1 MTAPVPNT
9 PAFIEALR
17 ATIWARLME
26 RSPWRRFLPVVIDP
40 AGVVRGS
47 GKPGGRFVTVPAYRL
62 TGPSTLPP
70 TAWLPSDGSAPTFSA
85 QPTWTTTDIAAH
97 GLVAVLRVSDEFSAD
112 FRRLRPGA
120 GPDDRTEFLW
130 GVADLAAEALALA
143 EDDAFINGSGSTS
156 DPIVGLKN
164 AGLATY
170 DATGKDVLTALQGAI
185 GQLRRAKRVPTAAV
199 IGPAAVEKLRL
210 LRDSAGAP
218 IFPPD
223 RPLIVDDVPVYESPA
238 IAPGATSTAF
248 VIDGRW
254 ISILHRPVD
263 ENLNA
268 LGVALSRDG
277 RFGTDEFELKV
288 KIRVNLAPMP
298 QFGKAGILQL
308 TNVATP

>member
-17 ATIWARLME
+17 ATIWARLAE

-70 TAWLPSDGSAPTFSA
+70 TAWLPSDGSAPTFGS
-85 QPTWTTTDIAAH
+85 QPTWTTTDVAAH
-97 GLVAVLRVSDEFSAD
+97 GLVAVLRVADEFAAD
-112 FRRLRPGA
+112 FRRMRPGA
-120 GPDDRTEFLW
+120 GPDDRTEFVW

-143 EDDAFINGSGSTS
+143 EDNAFVNGTGSTT

-223 RPLIVDDVPVYESPA
+223 RPVVVDDVPVFESPS

-248 VIDGRW
+248 VGDWRW
-254 ISILHRPVD
+254 VALLHRPVD

-268 LGVALSRDG
+268 LAVALSRDS
-277 RFGTDEFELKV
+277 RFGTDEFELKA
-288 KIRVNLAPMP
+288 KIRSNLAPMP
-298 QFGKAGILQL
+298 SFGKAGLIQIVNL
-308 TNVATP
+308 NTP